1 MNFLRNTF
9 SSFPYYKD
17 ADPVFSTELWTVYNG
32 TSKKDIKITC
42 CIFEPNPVY
51 LQQNKGFYTNAL
63 TNAKTLRF
71 PGLVKVLEALED
83 YGHCIVTERVTP
95 ISTFDDT
102 KHNNSIALGLFQ
114 LSDLFQSLANNKI
127 EMASI
132 KLENIYINNV
142 GEWCL
147 FQFPDSSASQGSR
160 SAVQQFVQFI
170 KQENYNTQL
179 SIPNNT
185 LLKLSNLQSHLL
197 SNFTIVQIY
206 QILKKEYPFLTHFND
221 SIDCLMELSKLLLPL
236 NRGQKNADDLLEG
249 IPIEF
254 TTNFLFPPFFQYLTM
269 GNGAGPQGQSVSSE
283 ANLLFLMTVL
293 YNCKHLDIKLFE
305 NVILNQFDKHDRQ
318 ITFLLLKFQK
328 QYIPTTTEVPSNY
341 TAFYKNL
348 YPRLV
353 GCLKDQ
359 DSQIRF
365 ETLKVFSQGFIDTMD
380 LRSIN
385 NDFLRHLA
393 EVQQNDKD
401 PLVKNLVLK
410 ILCTQISEKLIGYHG
425 KSKGLII
432 LSAALCKHLNPK
444 ESVAVKKNVL
454 HLLAEK
460 IKQADWPMDVLVS
473 KLLPGVAPC
482 MMDKNTSIRK
492 QANQVFSMIC
502 DEIKRQASLNESV
515 DDAQSSE
522 EDDAIDVDEAALN
535 KYDMQIDSVT
545 LVSEMFKTLGL
556 SPNADFSSFHTDQSI
571 PFNTNQ
577 PVKPPKIKSPDN
589 SLYEKPNKLST
600 PDASLWEDTQDE
612 GWDSWTDDTQ
622 ASASKAKTTHVTGKT
637 TSKTKSSWLD
647 EFDDNDNENGNED
660 QWYHAPKKPVSKS
673 GVVKKSSWL
682 DEEEQG
688 NSNTSRPN
696 SSALNTKTAGRRTS
710 SLKPNTTTKKPVS
723 VTRKP
728 VAKNKKTFEASDDD
742 DDDDDWGNDDW

>member
-17 ADPVFSTELWTVYNG
+17 PDPVFSTEFWTVYNG
-32 TSKKDIKITC
+32 TSKKDSKVTC

-95 ISTFDDT
+95 ISTFDYT
-102 KHNNSIALGLFQ
+102 KHDNAVALGLFQ

-127 EMASI
+127 EMPPV

-147 FQFPDSSASQGSR
+147 FQFPDSSAHQENR
-160 SAVQQFVQFI
+160 TAVQQFVQFI

-179 SIPNNT
+179 GIPNNT
-185 LLKLSNLQSHLL
+185 LLKLANLQSHLL
-197 SNFTIVQIY
+197 SHYTIVQVY

-236 NRGQKNADDLLEG
+236 NRVQKNADDLLKG

-254 TTNFLFPPFFQYLTM
+254 TSNFLFPPFFHYLTM
-269 GNGAGPQGQSVSSE
+269 GNGTGAQGQTVSPE

-293 YNCKHLDIKLFE
+293 YNCTHLDIKLFE
-305 NVILNQFDKHDRQ
+305 NVILSQFDKRDRQ

-328 QYIPTTTEVPSNY
+328 QYIPTTTDVPSNY
-341 TAFYKNL
+341 AAFYKNL

-353 GCLKDQ
+353 ACLKDQ

-365 ETLKVFSQGFIDTMD
+365 ETLKVFSNGFIDTMD

-460 IKQADWPMDVLVS
+460 IEQTDWPMDVLVS

-482 MMDKNTSIRK
+482 MMDKNTSVRK
-492 QANQVFSMIC
+492 HANQVFNMIC
-502 DEIKRQASLNESV
+502 NEIKRQASLKESA
-515 DDAQSSE
+515 DETQSSE
-522 EDDAIDVDEAALN
+522 GDDEDFDEAALN

-545 LVSEMFKTLGL
+545 LVSEMFKSLGL
-556 SPNADFSSFHTDQSI
+556 SSNADFSSFHTDQSI
-571 PFNTNQ
+571 PFNADAA
-577 PVKPPKIKSPDN
+577 VKPPKINSPDN

-600 PDASLWEDTQDE
+600 PDASLWEESQDA
-612 GWDSWTDDTQ
+612 GWDSWNDDTQ
-622 ASASKAKTTHVTGKT
+622 ATEPQPKSKAFTEKTIA
-637 TSKTKSSWLD
+637 KTKPSWLGD
-647 EFDDNDNENGNED
+647 IDDNGKGDED
-660 QWYHAPKKPVSKS
+660 TWFPESKKSATKH

-682 DEEEQG
+682 DEEEVA
-688 NSNTSRPN
+688 SNN
-696 SSALNTKTAGRRTS
+696 IGGTS
-710 SLKPNTTTKKPVS
+710 SSTLNNKTGGGRTFRLKTNAATKKPAFANK
-723 VTRKP
+723 KP
-728 VAKNKKTFEASDDD
+728 IAKNKTAFKDLDIRG